1 MWTRRTRLGQPENVL
16 ITPRTVAGP
25 IKDEKTK
32 KRQKRTLKRYPG
44 VMWGVLDFDLVNL
57 TFIIYLFVGDLIINS
72 FQLIFLQPRNRR
84 HHRTCIG
91 RYRY

>member
-32 KRQKRTLKRYPG
+32 KRQKRTLKRCPG
-44 VMWGVLDFDLVNL
+44 VMWADPEDHQSVVNNTPASYPIL
-57 TFIIYLFVGDLIINS
+57 AVIIA
-72 FQLIFLQPRNRR
+72 
-84 HHRTCIG
+84 
-91 RYRY
+91 